1 MVDRGKV
8 KVPKV
13 TPVDLTRLPVK
24 FPKIEIDRT
33 KCTVPFW
40 CKKCL
45 QACPQ
50 VVFQVYCKQLLKLKE
65 SDPREPG
72 IYEVLPVRRDKCNMC
87 NKCVEVCPENA
98 ITITLQED

>member
-1 MVDRGKV
+1 MADRADI
-8 KVPKV
+8 KVPNV
-13 TPVDLTRLPVK
+13 IPVDLTRLPLK
-24 FPKIEIDRT
+24 MAKIDIDKE

-50 VVFQVYCKQLLKLKE
+50 LVYVVYCKQLYRLRE

-72 IYEVLPVRRDKCNMC
+72 LYDLVAVRRDKCNFC
-87 NKCVEVCPENA
+87 NKCVEVCPEDA
-98 ITITLQED
+98 ITITYPEG

>member
-1 MVDRGKV
+1 MVDRAEL

-13 TPVDLTRLPVK
+13 MPIDLSRLPLK
-24 FPKIEIDRT
+24 LPKIEIDYS

-45 QACPQ
+45 QVCPQ
-50 VVFQVYCKQLLKLKE
+50 LVFSVYCKQMERLKE

-72 IYEVLPVRRDKCNMC
+72 VYEIIPVRRDKCNLC
-87 NKCVEVCPENA
+87 NKCVEVCPEDA
-98 ITITLQED
+98 ITIAY

>member
-1 MVDRGKV
+1 MTDRSSS
-8 KVPKV
+8 KVPKPN
-13 TPVDLTRLPVK
+13 PVDLKRLPLK
-24 FPKIEIDRT
+24 FPKIEIDHT

-50 VVFQVYCKQLLKLKE
+50 VVFQVYCKQVLKLKE

-72 IYEVLPVRRDKCNMC
+72 IYELLPVRRDKCT
-87 NKCVEVCPENA
+87 KCGKCLEVCSEKA
-98 ITITLQED
+98 IVIT

>member
-1 MVDRGKV
+1 MIDRSELKLPRPMPADRGK
-8 KVPKV
+8 
-13 TPVDLTRLPVK
+13 LPLK
-24 FPKIEIDRT
+24 FPKIDIDHS

-50 VVFQVYCKQLLKLKE
+50 LVFAVYCKQPERLKE
-65 SDPREPG
+65 ADPREPG
-72 IYEVLPVRRDKCNMC
+72 IYDLVPVRRYKCDSC

-98 ITITLQED
+98 ITIT

>member
-1 MVDRGKV
+1 MIDKS
-8 KVPKV
+8 KLKIPEP
-13 TPVDLTRLPVK
+13 TPVDVGKLPLK
-24 FPKIEIDRT
+24 FPKIKIDHA

-50 VVFQVYCKQLLKLKE
+50 LVFQVYCKQLVKYKE

-72 IYEVLPVRRDKCNMC
+72 IYEVVAVRRDKCNMC
-87 NKCVEVCPENA
+87 NKCVEVCPEDA
-98 ITITLQED
+98 ITITY

>member
-1 MVDRGKV
+1 MVDKSQL
-8 KVPKV
+8 KIPKP
-13 TPVDLTRLPVK
+13 TPVDLGKLPLK
-24 FPKIEIDRT
+24 FPKIEIDYS

-50 VVFQVYCKQLLKLKE
+50 LVFQVYCKQLVKLRE

-72 IYEVLPVRRDKCNMC
+72 VYQVVAVRRDKCNMC
-87 NKCVEVCPENA
+87 NKCIEICPEDA
-98 ITITLQED
+98 ITIIY

>member
-1 MVDRGKV
+1 MIDKSKL

-24 FPKIEIDRT
+24 LPKIEIDMT

-50 VVFQVYCKQLLKLKE
+50 LVFQVYCKQLVKLRE
-65 SDPREPG
+65 SDPRQAG
-72 IYEVLPVRRDKCNMC
+72 VYEVIAVRRDKCNMC
-87 NKCVEVCPENA
+87 NKCLDVCPETA
-98 ITITLQED
+98 ITITL